1 VVPGPFLVFFDWDK
15 YDITPEAAAIL
26 DRAAEAYMQT
36 GQSSVVIDGHTDTSG
51 SAKYNQGLSERRANA
66 VKAYM
71 AGKGIAE
78 SQMTTRGFGFNRL
91 LVDTPLGVREPQN
104 RRAEVIFGQPT
115 N

>member
-1 VVPGPFLVFFDWDK
+1 VPGPFLVFFDWDK
-15 YDITPEAAAIL
+15 SDITPEAAAIL
-26 DRAAEAYMQT
+26 DRAAEAYVQT

-51 SAKYNQGLSERRANA
+51 SAAYNMRLSQRRADA

-78 SQMTTRGFGFNRL
+78 SQMTTRGFGFTRL

-104 RRAEVIFGQPT
+104 RRAEITFGQPS